1 MIANESLEKP
11 RENTKNPLIPKR
23 DEKVLFSR
31 GTTLVDEI

>member
-11 RENTKNPLIPKR
+11 QENTKNLLIPKR